1 LDWGTA
7 RLDYLGTG
15 MYTLR
20 NGSMGGN
27 NLEFYLR
34 CFLHAAES
42 YGAEIEFAST
52 ETAVPVI
59 KIDR

>member
-1 LDWGTA
+1 M
-7 RLDYLGTG
+7 DYLGTG